1 MALSTKGWVATAA
14 GVVVVGAGGYVAAQA
29 MVGNQVEQALV
40 DSFAELDRSVSY
52 EVHDVQI
59 DKGLFDTRATATIA
73 MRGFEDAT
81 ADVNLFVKHGALSA
95 DITGELVPNQALVQG
110 IIDIDLKATRSAIE
124 GQLSAAELDGVALDV
139 LIDQLVVGLDRG
151 ADGHWHLDTRAQEI
165 TYHGDNETVR
175 MATPRLILNTRHHEG
190 EPVLLQSLDI
200 PRTEIF
206 VEGVR
211 VYLEGMES
219 ESESRGETIVHQSGH
234 FRIAEMGVDDTSF
247 GSLAFEVSA
256 DNWDLEAL
264 QAFQEAYAPLMAMH
278 LDAEERGVPVDAE
291 QERVL
296 MAEALESSYAM
307 LVASPTMAI
316 DPLQAHIVLP
326 DLGIDFKPRLTTHMA
341 FDGQD
346 LAKGALYGAFWP
358 VGQPLPEGL
367 MSEEQMMSPFEA
379 QEYLSR
385 RLSLALTVT
394 TPPDLVLGF
403 IPMPFA
409 AMLDSE
415 AEEQEVLWQEGS
427 LMINGQP
434 IM

>member
-1 MALSTKGWVATAA
+1 MALSTKGWGVAAA
-14 GVVVVGAGGYVAAQA
+14 GVLVVGAGGYVAAQA
-29 MVGNQVEQALV
+29 MVGNQVEQALA

-95 DITGELVPNQALVQG
+95 DITGDIVPNQALVQG
-110 IIDIDLKATRSAIE
+110 IIDIDLKATRSAIA

-139 LIDQLVVGLDRG
+139 LVDQLVVGLDRG

-316 DPLQAHIVLP
+316 DPCRPISYCPTGNRLQASAHYAHGLRRSGPCQRSALRCLLAGWAAVTRGP
-326 DLGIDFKPRLTTHMA
+326 DERRADDEPLRGSGVSQPSPEPGVDRNHTSRSGI
-341 FDGQD
+341 G
-346 LAKGALYGAFWP
+346 LYSDAICRHAG
-358 VGQPLPEGL
+358 
-367 MSEEQMMSPFEA
+367 
-379 QEYLSR
+379 
-385 RLSLALTVT
+385 
-394 TPPDLVLGF
+394 
-403 IPMPFA
+403 
-409 AMLDSE
+409 
-415 AEEQEVLWQEGS
+415 
-427 LMINGQP
+427 
-434 IM
+434 